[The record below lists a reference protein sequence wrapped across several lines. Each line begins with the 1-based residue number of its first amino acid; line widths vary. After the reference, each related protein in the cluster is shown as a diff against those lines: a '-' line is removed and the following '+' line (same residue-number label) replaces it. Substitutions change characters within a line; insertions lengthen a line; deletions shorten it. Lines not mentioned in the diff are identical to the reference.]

1 VDNAGGKAV
10 LKRVVCLLGV
20 VLVASWAKAQPQGA
34 SNYPDRAI
42 RVIVPFPAGGTA
54 DALPRIVAERLRQR
68 WNQPVV
74 VENRAGAGGNIG
86 ASAVAAAE
94 PDGYTLLA
102 SPPGPL
108 AINGSLYKQLS
119 YSPAAFEPMI
129 ILAEVPNVLAL
140 RKDFP
145 ANTVYELIAYAK
157 ANPGKINYGSQGRG
171 TTSHLTAEMFQT
183 MTNIKMTHIA
193 YRGTA
198 PALVD
203 LAGGVV
209 DLMFDNLASTLPL
222 HNAGRIK
229 IYAVGSTLRTDL
241 LPELPTMR
249 EVGLKEF
256 QSVTWFAIAG
266 PAKTSALVINRINE
280 AVGAILQEPA
290 ARAQFLALGAK
301 PVGGSAADMA
311 RFVAIES
318 KRWGEVIKSAN
329 ITAEEQ

>member
-1 VDNAGGKAV
+1 M
-10 LKRVVCLLGV
+10 LKRIVCLLGF
-20 VLVASWAKAQPQGA
+20 VLAAGSAIAQPQGG
-34 SNYPDRAI
+34 SSYPDRPI

-54 DALPRIVAERLRQR
+54 DALPRIVAEKLRQR
-68 WNQPVV
+68 WNQSIV

-119 YSPAAFEPMI
+119 YNPAAFEPII

-145 ANTVYELIAYAK
+145 AKTVGELIAFAK
-157 ANPGKINYGSQGRG
+157 ANPGKINYASQGRG

-183 MTNIKMTHIA
+183 MANIKMTHIA

-222 HNAGRIK
+222 HSAGRIK
-229 IYAVGSTLRTDL
+229 IYAIGGSMRTEL
-241 LPELPTMR
+241 LPEIPTVL
-249 EVGLKEF
+249 ELGLKEF
-256 QSVTWFAIAG
+256 QSVTWFAIAAPG
-266 PAKTSALVINRINE
+266 KTSASIINRIND
-280 AVGAILQEPA
+280 AINAILQEPA
-290 ARAQFLALGAK
+290 VRAQFLALGAK
-301 PVGGSAADMA
+301 PVGGGKADMA
-311 RFVAIES
+311 RFVATES